1 MTQRTKQP
9 KLYDTGSTGRISV
22 QRTRGFLQDL
32 NLLMATHKLDVSS
45 VVRGSVHAQ
54 AEAVR
59 SRIAQRLE
67 RTGSVLPVA
76 QGEE

>member
-45 VVRGSVHAQ
+45 VA
-54 AEAVR
+54 
-59 SRIAQRLE
+59 
-67 RTGSVLPVA
+67 
-76 QGEE
+76 